1 MTEPTF
7 EELVEKFNVI
17 SNALLVNEFEYPQL
31 EIKMRMN
38 WSRNS
43 RFYAVLD
50 RVEIEDDG
58 VLIGAHGNGATP
70 EEAMRDYYKKIVGK
84 RLVYRAMSDEFR
96 RECVVVG

>member
-17 SNALLVNEFEYPQL
+17 SNALSVNEFEYPQL
-31 EIKMRMN
+31 EIRTRMN

-43 RFYAVLD
+43 RFYAMFD
-50 RVEIEDDG
+50 RVEIKDNG

-70 EEAMRDYYKKIVGK
+70 EEAMRDYYNKIVGK
-84 RLVYRAMSDEFR
+84 RLIYRAMSEECR